1 MLTYKALKELAAS
14 LGHSLSP
21 TGGPQYRLP
30 DMIRAQ
36 RSRLPYLVLPAE
48 DVVNAIRWNLAWGSE
63 LAHQSFAA
71 AARACPRTGPRYS
84 RVGRLSGPSPH
95 LFRQNHQ
102 STAFKNRTR
111 WGKFGA

>member
-48 DVVNAIRWNLAWGSE
+48 DVVNAIRWNLAWGSG
-63 LAHQSFAA
+63 FAA
-71 AARACPRTGPRYS
+71 NPLPQPRVPVQEPGRATPASGVCLALHHIFFDRTTKA
-84 RVGRLSGPSPH
+84 RLSRAAHVG
-95 LFRQNHQ
+95 
-102 STAFKNRTR
+102 
-111 WGKFGA
+111 